1 MVFDLSFNTPETDAL
16 CKEIAKRSKGVCL
29 LGFSGGKDAVCAY
42 LNLSRYF
49 TRIVPFHCAT
59 LPNLPV
65 REEALR
71 YYENV
76 LETHIYRMAEKDVF
90 TMMARMIYQLYED
103 EEFIDSLDYVDYDK
117 CDVAEYLRYK
127 LNLPK
132 AWCAFGINA
141 CDSLE
146 RRFLCSSCGGMHE
159 EGKSFYPTW
168 NWPKKEILGA
178 IRANGI
184 KLSNEYNHFCGSIDT
199 APTWHMI
206 NKMRKYYPKEY
217 AILKDYLPLCDA
229 ELARQDFRR
238 EILKVDERGHKLED
252 DKEKDGTE
260 NGGRETEQAE
270 GAEAEGG
277 GSDREEEQ

>member
-1 MVFDLSFNTPETDAL
+1 MVFDLPFNTPETDAL

-29 LGFSGGKDAVCAY
+29 LGFSGGKDAVCAW

-49 TRIVPFHCAT
+49 KRIVPFHCAT
-59 LPNLPV
+59 IPKLPV

-71 YYENV
+71 YYEHV
-76 LETHIYRMAEKDVF
+76 FDTHIYRMAEKDIF
-90 TMMARMIYQLYED
+90 TMMSRMIYQLYGDED
-103 EEFIDSLDYVDYDK
+103 FIDSLGFFDYDK
-117 CDVAEYLRYK
+117 CDIADFLRYK

-159 EGKSFYPTW
+159 EGMSFYPTW
-168 NWPKKEILGA
+168 NWPRAEILNT
-178 IRANGI
+178 IRVNEI
-184 KLSNEYNHFCGSIDT
+184 KLSDEYNHFCGSIDT

-206 NKMRKYYPKEY
+206 NKLKKYYPTEY
-217 AILKDYLPLCDA
+217 AILKDYLPLCEA

-238 EILKVDERGHKLED
+238 EWLKVDERGRKRDSDEEAE
-252 DKEKDGTE
+252 KEERSNGKDGA
-260 NGGRETEQAE
+260 NET
-270 GAEAEGG
+270 
-277 GSDREEEQ
+277 STREEG